1 MPVTTPLRPW
11 REHLSTGSDPADVEL
26 GAGGTLV
33 GAWTSRWAAD
43 PASPVLGVPDGDG
56 APGGV
61 RWLTAG
67 ELEEASRRAARR
79 LLGTGAAPGD
89 RVVWSVGS
97 SLEGIAAHLG
107 ALRAGLVVVPV
118 NPAYGA
124 REVGHIVS
132 DVRPRVAVVDDPVR
146 GRWAS
151 EALGGDLVVAGPDLA
166 LPEGGDGA
174 ALDAAAPDDPALV
187 CFTSGTTGRPKGAV
201 LRHRNLLASARSV
214 ALAWGWT
221 ADDRL
226 VHALP
231 VFHAHGLCVG
241 IYGTLVAGASA
252 VLLPSFDPG
261 AVAGQ
266 AASTSSSLFFG
277 VPTMYHRLLG
287 SGHLAA
293 LARLRLCVSGSAPLA
308 ADLHRR
314 CSDVLATP
322 VLERYG
328 MTETLMN
335 VSNPLAGPRRA
346 GTVGFPLPGVEV
358 QLGTGGEVRVR
369 GPNVFDH
376 YWERPAATAEA
387 FAPATAGGAPWFV
400 TGDLGEVDDDGYL
413 VLRGRSSEL
422 VITGGFNVYPA
433 EVEDVL
439 RAHPS
444 VADVA
449 VVGTPSEEWGE
460 VVTAFVVADGPPP
473 TVEDLAAVC
482 SGVLADYKRPRLVH
496 AVDLLPRNAL
506 GKVVRAELR
515 AAVGR
520 GR

>member
-1 MPVTTPLRPW
+1 VTTPLRPW
-11 REHLSTGSDPADVEL
+11 REHLPAGADPTSVDL

-33 GAWTSRWAAD
+33 SAWTARWEAD
-43 PASPVLGVPDGDG
+43 PASLVLGAPDDDG
-56 APGGV
+56 GSGQL

-67 ELEEASRRAARR
+67 GLEEASRRAAHR
-79 LLGTGAAPGD
+79 LLGTGAVPGD
-89 RVVWSVGS
+89 RVLWSVGS
-97 SLEGIAAHLG
+97 SLGGVVAHLG

-124 REVGHIVS
+124 REVGHIVA

-151 EALGGDLVVAGPDLA
+151 DALGGDLVVTGPDLA
-166 LPEGGDGA
+166 LPEGDGDTP
-174 ALDAAAPDDPALV
+174 LDAADPDDPALV

-214 ALAWGWT
+214 VLAWGWT
-221 ADDRL
+221 AEDRL

-241 IYGTLVAGASA
+241 VYGTLVAGASV

-261 AVAGQ
+261 AVADQ
-266 AASTSSSLFFG
+266 AAAPPASLFFG

-293 LARLRLCVSGSAPLA
+293 LSRLRLCVSGSAPLA

-314 CSDVLATP
+314 CSDVLAAP

-335 VSNPLAGPRRA
+335 VSNPLAGARRA
-346 GTVGFPLPGVEV
+346 GTVGFPLPGIEV
-358 QLGTGGEVRVR
+358 CLGSGGEVGVR

-376 YWERPAATAEA
+376 YWERPVATAEA
-387 FAPATAGGAPWFV
+387 FVPDTDGGGPWFV
-400 TGDLGEVDDDGYL
+400 TGDLGAVDDDGYL

-439 RAHPS
+439 RTHPS

-460 VVTAFVVADGPPP
+460 VVTAFVVADGHPP
-473 TVEDLAAVC
+473 TVEDLATVC
-482 SGVLADYKRPRLVH
+482 AGVLADYKRPRLVH
-496 AVDLLPRNAL
+496 AVDHLPRNAL

-515 AAVGR
+515 AAAGR
-520 GR
+520 TG